1 MTVWQRSFPLSYQKP
16 IHFRFI
22 FQKSQFLPFSNRRYL
37 NELFLLNL
45 YHHVREEKREGR
57 FGSPPTD
64 SFLFSFLVSNSD
76 DGPQISLSAQEN
88 RFYKSPSDAPPRQK
102 VHASLRQDY
111 NTNGIRRISNTMAAS
126 KAVTAT
132 VILYMFFSPNFR
144 PNVLIRL
151 ILKILPPSR
160 G

>member
-1 MTVWQRSFPLSYQKP
+1 MVWRRSFPLSYQKP
-16 IHFRFI
+16 LHFRFI
-22 FQKSQFLPFSNRRYL
+22 FQKAQFLRFSDRRYL

-64 SFLFSFLVSNSD
+64 SFLFSFLVRNSE
-76 DGPQISLSAQEN
+76 DGSRASLSAREN
-88 RFYKSPSDAPPRQK
+88 RFCKSPSDGPPKQK
-102 VHASLRQDY
+102 VHASFRQDY

-132 VILYMFFSPNFR
+132 VILYVFFSPNFR
-144 PNVLIRL
+144 PNVLCRL

>member
-1 MTVWQRSFPLSYQKP
+1 VTVWQRSFPLSYQKP

-76 DGPQISLSAQEN
+76 DGSQVSLSAQAN
-88 RFYKSPSDAPPRQK
+88 RFYKSPSDAPP
-102 VHASLRQDY
+102 RQDY

-144 PNVLIRL
+144 PNVLCRL

>member
-1 MTVWQRSFPLSYQKP
+1 MVWRRSFPLSYQKP
-16 IHFRFI
+16 LHFRYM
-22 FQKSQFLPFSNRRYL
+22 FQKSQFLRFSYRRYL

-64 SFLFSFLVSNSD
+64 SFLFSFPVSNSE
-76 DGPQISLSAQEN
+76 DGSQVSLSAQEN

-102 VHASLRQDY
+102 VHASSRQDY
-111 NTNGIRRISNTMAAS
+111 NTNGIRRISNTRAAS
-126 KAVTAT
+126 NAVTAT
-132 VILYMFFSPNFR
+132 VILYMFFSPNFL
-144 PNVLIRL
+144 PNVLCRL
-151 ILKILPPSR
+151 ILKILPPSS